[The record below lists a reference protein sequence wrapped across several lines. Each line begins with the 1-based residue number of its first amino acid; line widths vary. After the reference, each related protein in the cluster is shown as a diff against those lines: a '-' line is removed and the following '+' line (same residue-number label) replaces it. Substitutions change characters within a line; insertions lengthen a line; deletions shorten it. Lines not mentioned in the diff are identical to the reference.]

1 MDSISHVWN
10 FETVAN
16 TSSFAQRKNLS
27 WCALLPNRPF
37 AQLLSGLET
46 GHPAAASPS
55 SPCDFGVFDE
65 QKAVFLVS
73 VSDFSECDSS
83 GLDHLNSSWS
93 NVRVREYFR
102 GKIGHSWTAR
112 KPSFLNGKCAYIV
125 TSHSTDTAYKPPV
138 SLWQDRVWVWILET
152 QVGAS
157 LVWKSTWKEK
167 EDTVDCRSRK
177 GLLRRLR
184 LRLPPLVIQ
193 TLFLTCIRPALE
205 YGSVAWSGL
214 GKSNSERLE
223 RLQRTA
229 ARLITG
235 TRVYEHLPRQ
245 LLLARA
251 GLDRLDDRRYV
262 KCGIIGFKLIYRKER
277 LPGHLTAY
285 AEVWLGSVPE
295 RTSSMNSRSQS
306 NSTALRLPQ
315 PQTEILKSS
324 PFYHCFTILNSIPIE
339 NLSSIAYLSTYLE
352 NSRQTSIV

>member
-1 MDSISHVWN
+1 MGIDHAAAEPARLEMLLAQTTPPVQNNQLGDELDHGSDLHGQGDRKRFSLYMNDITAFTNGDVNLFADDTSAFTVSDSVADLQCSLQ
-10 FETVAN
+10 TVADEL
-16 TSSFAQRKNLS
+16 SSWFSNWALTINVTKTAVMVLCGRRSVPQISIHINGNEIQQVNVHKHLGVHIDSHLS
-27 WCALLPNRPF
+27 WSYHISAIINK
-37 AQLLSGLET
+37 G
-46 GHPAAASPS
+46 S
-55 SPCDFGVFDE
+55 S
-65 QKAVFLVS
+65 KL
-73 VSDFSECDSS
+73 
-83 GLDHLNSSWS
+83 
-93 NVRVREYFR
+93 
-102 GKIGHSWTAR
+102 
-112 KPSFLNGKCAYIV
+112 
-125 TSHSTDTAYKPPV
+125 
-138 SLWQDRVWVWILET
+138 
-152 QVGAS
+152 
-157 LVWKSTWKEK
+157 
-167 EDTVDCRSRK
+167 

-306 NSTALRLPQ
+306 NSTALRLPR
-315 PQTEILKSS
+315 PQTEILRSS

-339 NLSSIAYLSTYLE
+339 NLSSLSYLSTYLE
-352 NSRQTSIV
+352 NSRQTSII